1 MAWVKVSD
9 NGDAIPDEDRDRIFE
24 SYESA
29 HKPGGQPGPVGLGL
43 FRFQATCQPV
53 GWRSVVRVPKRRVD
67 LHIHAA
73 NGSRLQ
79 LSF

>member
-29 HKPGGQPGPVGLGL
+29 HKPGGQPGSVGLGL
-43 FRFQATCQPV
+43 SVSRQLASLMGGGLSYEYRNGESIFTFMLPTDPV
-53 GWRSVVRVPKRRVD
+53 YS
-67 LHIHAA
+67 
-73 NGSRLQ
+73 
-79 LSF
+79 